1 VRFVKLFGN
10 DTNGRNGKKPN
21 GSGNGNGRG
30 KTNGAASGKSAA
42 SGRPGRPVPGA
53 GNKAP
58 RPAGRKKRGKKA
70 AVTIAAVIALILA
83 ATAGFAAYVNGLDT
97 IYPNVSLDGI
107 PLGGLSLSE
116 AARALDEAGFGNHEG
131 QVVTIELPL
140 GEVLSIPAEEA
151 GVIASAMDG
160 AMAAYEYG
168 RDGNL
173 IENFIKYVRCLLVG
187 KNLNYGS
194 SFIIDEPYVREL
206 VKKAANKVNAALL
219 GADISVDGEYVV
231 VVKGA
236 KSVTVDPDEVY
247 RLVEEAFRNRN
258 FEALKYVPQG
268 EAVEDITIEELY
280 ETIFMEPEDAKYDPE
295 TQSATEHVVGVSFD
309 KELAREL
316 WDKAEKGDKVYIPL
330 ILTEPEMT
338 TERLNGMLFRDVL
351 GQKTTNL
358 TRNYA
363 RNNNITLAAKAIN
376 GLILNTGDE
385 FSFNGMVG
393 KRTTEA
399 GYMAAGAYSGGRVVT
414 EVGGGICQVSST
426 LYYTTLLANL
436 EIKERVCHNFGVD
449 YLPIGL
455 DATVSWPEPDFKFV
469 NNRDFPI
476 RIEAYIDLN
485 NYTLTVKIIGTNVD
499 GSYVKLTTSVWATD
513 DGYGAQSYRW
523 VYDADGNLIKMTEEA
538 TSKYHYP
545 PKDEEEEPEESPE
558 VSPSP
563 SEEPSPSP
571 SEEPSPSP
579 SEEPSPSPS
588 GTPSPQPTEEPTPV
602 PSEPVIQPTEPV
614 TPTQPVAP
622 TESVAP
628 TASATPT
635 AEEPP
640 ENNAG

>member
-10 DTNGRNGKKPN
+10 DANGKSGKRN
-21 GSGNGNGRG
+21 NKSGNGSVKKNGR
-30 KTNGAASGKSAA
+30 AASGKDAA
-42 SGRPGRPVPGA
+42 SGRSGKPVSGA
-53 GNKAP
+53 GGKAP
-58 RPAGRKKRGKKA
+58 RQAGRKKRGKKA
-70 AVTIAAVIALILA
+70 AVIIAAVIALILA

-97 IYPNVSLDGI
+97 IYPNVSLEGI
-107 PLGGLSLSE
+107 PLGGLSVSE
-116 AARALDEAGFGNHEG
+116 AAKALDEAGFNRLGE
-131 QVVTIELPL
+131 QAVTVELPL
-140 GEVLSIPAEEA
+140 GEILSIPAEEA
-151 GVIASAMDG
+151 GVIASAMD
-160 AMAAYEYG
+160 AARAAYEYG

-173 IENFIKYVRCLLVG
+173 LKNFITYLKCLLIGADLDYV
-187 KNLNYGS
+187 S
-194 SFIIDEPYVREL
+194 AFAIDEAYVREL

-219 GADISVDGEYVV
+219 GADVSLDGEYVI

-247 RLVEEAFRNRN
+247 RLVEEAFRSRN
-258 FEALKYVPQG
+258 FEPIKYVPQDK
-268 EAVEDITIEELY
+268 AVEDITIDELY
-280 ETIFMEPEDAKYDPE
+280 ETIFVEPKDAEYDPE
-295 TQSATEHVVGVSFD
+295 TQAATEHVVGISFD
-309 KELAREL
+309 KEIAREL

-338 TERLNGMLFRDVL
+338 TELLNSMLFRDVL

-376 GLILNTGDE
+376 GLVLDSGEE
-385 FSFNGMVG
+385 FSFNATVG
-393 KRTTEA
+393 KRTSEA

-414 EVGGGICQVSST
+414 EIGGGICQVSST
-426 LYYTTLLANL
+426 LYYTVLLANL
-436 EIKERVCHNFGVD
+436 EIKERVNHYFGVD
-449 YLPIGL
+449 YLPVGL

-476 RIEAYIDLN
+476 RIEAYTDLN
-485 NYTLTVKIIGTNVD
+485 NYTLTVKIIGTDVD

-523 VYDADGNLIKMTEEA
+523 VYDADGNLISVTEEA

-545 PKDEEEEPEESPE
+545 PEDEEETQESPE

-579 SEEPSPSPS
+579 SEEPSPSPTE
-588 GTPSPQPTEEPTPV
+588 TPSPEPTGEPTPV

-614 TPTQPVAP
+614 EPTEPVAP
-622 TESVAP
+622 TES
-628 TASATPT
+628 SA
-635 AEEPP
+635 A
-640 ENNAG
+640 